1 MGLPGA
7 APPWPR
13 RRVPRRPVGPGLWPA
28 LGLAA
33 VLATTSPP
41 AAQSGGGDWQLMR
54 LAQGCAAVQT
64 VLGRRT
70 GAELARLVLSPAAQG
85 GALVLLQVPNGAD
98 LAEGP
103 AYRHPGGPA
112 VVLEWQHCDAERCT
126 ASGPV
131 TAAEL
136 DRLRR
141 GREMQLG
148 YRPLPESRPLN
159 LTISLMGLTR
169 SLAAAATCAG

>member
-1 MGLPGA
+1 MDLSEAALPLPKRRAVRRAVGLGLPL
-7 APPWPR
+7 
-13 RRVPRRPVGPGLWPA
+13 VV
-28 LGLAA
+28 GLAA
-33 VLATTSPP
+33 VLAITTPVG
-41 AAQSGGGDWQLMR
+41 AQSDGGDWQVLR
-54 LAQGCAAVQT
+54 LAEGCAAVQS

-70 GAELARLVLSPAAQG
+70 GAELARLVLSPVAQG
-85 GALVLLQVPNGAD
+85 GALVLLQLPNGVD
-98 LAEGP
+98 LAEAP

-126 ASGPV
+126 ASGQITP
-131 TAAEL
+131 AEL

-141 GREMQLG
+141 GREVLLG

-159 LTISLMGLTR
+159 VTISLMGLTR